1 MTASLFLAALL
12 ACPASAGVT
21 VSSAAVQVSIT
32 AKKGS
37 PVFHTIE
44 SLFLP
49 PDGKPAAVLRAAL
62 TVDNEGPRVE
72 SGVVIRFAISA
83 RVKRVGSEG
92 EGTWSVPFLLE
103 ERHVPRVARG
113 RGVTVTL
120 PVNRVALV
128 GHLKKL
134 RAAGLWPDA
143 LRIEALIEPRRG
155 EDLVGRL
162 VSKTIAVDWKPAPA
176 RSPQTAA
183 P

>member
-1 MTASLFLAALL
+1 MTSALL
-12 ACPASAGVT
+12 LALLVGAPACAGVT
-21 VSSAAVQVSIT
+21 VSSAAVQVSIA

-44 SLFLP
+44 SLLLP
-49 PDGKPAAVLRAAL
+49 PDAKPAAVLRAVL

-72 SGVVIRFAISA
+72 SGVVIRFSISA
-83 RVKRVGSEG
+83 RVKRVGTEG

-103 ERHVPRVARG
+103 ERHVPRVAAG
-113 RGVTVTL
+113 RGVKVTL

-134 RAAGLWPDA
+134 RAAGFWPDA
-143 LRIEALIEPRRG
+143 LRIDALVEPKRG
-155 EDLVGRL
+155 EDLAGRL
-162 VSKTIAVDWKPAPA
+162 VSRTIPVDWKPAPA
-176 RSPQTAA
+176 RAPQAAA